1 MNQHNYE
8 HWLHMQLEPEDKII
22 VGKKDHR
29 TPNFA
34 LVQTMQAEEIKNLQ
48 WEEEDNAKQDAYL
61 RRYGAG

>member
-1 MNQHNYE
+1 MNETAYNNWIHE
-8 HWLHMQLEPEDKII
+8 QLEPGDKII